1 MAQTGIVKSL
11 ICLLT
16 IFVPAVALDGA
27 RTSRTIVADA
37 AGSEVCPKRRVTA
50 GPGVSL
56 T

>member
-1 MAQTGIVKSL
+1 MVQTGIVKSL

-16 IFVPAVALDGA
+16 IFVPGVALAGV
-27 RTSRTIVADA
+27 RTSRTIIADA
-37 AGSEVCPKRRVTA
+37 AGARCCPKRRVTA